1 MSTDRRDAPL
11 TPEQEARR
19 EAALDLAALALL
31 DARDEIAAAEI
42 ARARSRHI
50 DSTHDLQ

>member
-1 MSTDRRDAPL
+1 MSDPHSRLPDMLSTPEHEPL

-31 DARDEIAAAEI
+31 DARDEIIAQMWAEGN
-42 ARARSRHI
+42 
-50 DSTHDLQ
+50 